1 MEVHMSGIN
10 LRWAILGAL
19 PATFM
24 LAAMPATDLAPV
36 SGKFTMKYSQQH
48 ALPVSD
54 AAGPVL
60 LANEAKG
67 SNSNT
72 GRTDYMNGATVTSV
86 EIADLTQGNGQ
97 HQGYVTFAKDG
108 ETSVSRWN
116 GRVSTTL
123 SADKQPI
130 TTFEGTW
137 TKVGGTG
144 RYEGVSGKGRYK
156 GRMLSPTEYVV
167 AWDGNLNLKDKTAS
181 R

>member
-1 MEVHMSGIN
+1 MSPIA
-10 LRWAILGAL
+10 LRWATLGSL
-19 PATFM
+19 PATLLL
-24 LAAMPATDLAPV
+24 LAAMPAGTDPAAV
-36 SGKFTMKYSQQH
+36 SGRFTMKYSQQH
-48 ALPVSD
+48 ALPLAN

-72 GRTDYMNGATVTSV
+72 GRTDYMNGAGVTSI

-123 SADKQPI
+123 SGDKQPI

-144 RYEGVSGKGRYK
+144 RYEGVAGSGRYK

-167 AWDGNLNLKDKTAS
+167 EWEGTLNLKDKTAS

>member
-1 MEVHMSGIN
+1 
-10 LRWAILGAL
+10 LILLAGL
-19 PATFM
+19 PAETG
-24 LAAMPATDLAPV
+24 LAPV
-36 SGKFTMKYSQQH
+36 SGRFTMKISQQH
-48 ALPVSD
+48 TLPVSD

-67 SNSNT
+67 TNINT
-72 GRTDYMNGATVTSV
+72 GRTDYMNGAGVTNV

-116 GRVSTTL
+116 GRVTTTL
-123 SADKQPI
+123 SADKKPI

-137 TKVGGTG
+137 AKVGGTG
-144 RYEGVSGKGRYK
+144 RYAGVDGKGRYK

-167 AWDGNLNLKDKTAS
+167 DWEGELGLKTAT

>member
-1 MEVHMSGIN
+1 MSGIN
-10 LRWAILGAL
+10 LRWAILGGL
-19 PATFM
+19 PGTLIL
-24 LAAMPATDLAPV
+24 LAAIPAGTDLAPV
-36 SGKFTMKYSQQH
+36 SGRFTMKYSQQH

-67 SNSNT
+67 TNSNT
-72 GRTDYMNGATVTSV
+72 GRTDYMNGAGATSI

-97 HQGYVTFAKDG
+97 HQGYITFAKDG

-116 GRVSTTL
+116 GRVTTSL
-123 SADKQPI
+123 SADKKPT

-167 AWDGNLNLKDKTAS
+167 EWDGDLNLRDKSAS

>member
-1 MEVHMSGIN
+1 MSGIN

-19 PATFM
+19 PGTVIL
-24 LAAMPATDLAPV
+24 LAAMPAKTDLAPV
-36 SGKFTMKYSQQH
+36 SGRFIMKYSQQYV
-48 ALPVSD
+48 LPVTD

-60 LANEAKG
+60 LANEARG
-67 SNSNT
+67 TNSNT
-72 GRTDYMNGATVTSV
+72 GRTDYMNGAGATNV
-86 EIADLTQGNGQ
+86 EIADLTQGNGP

-108 ETSVSRWN
+108 EKTVNRWN
-116 GRVSTTL
+116 GRITTKL
-123 SADKQPI
+123 SGDKKPI

-144 RYEGVSGKGRYK
+144 RYEGVSGQGRYK

-167 AWDGNLNLKDKTAS
+167 DWEGELSLKTAS

>member
-1 MEVHMSGIN
+1 MSGLN
-10 LRWAILGAL
+10 LRWAILGAFPGAL
-19 PATFM
+19 IL
-24 LAAMPATDLAPV
+24 LAATPARTDLAPV
-36 SGKFTMKYSQQH
+36 SGRFTMKYSQQH
-48 ALPVSD
+48 ALPVGD

-67 SNSNT
+67 TNSNT
-72 GRTDYMNGATVTSV
+72 GRTDYMNGAGATNI

-108 ETSVSRWN
+108 ETSVTRWN

-123 SADKQPI
+123 SPSKQPI

-144 RYEGVSGKGRYK
+144 RYEGVAGKGRYK

-167 AWDGNLNLKDKTAS
+167 DWEGELGLKTAS

>member
-1 MEVHMSGIN
+1 MSGLN
-10 LRWAILGAL
+10 LGWAILGAFPGAL
-19 PATFM
+19 IL
-24 LAAMPATDLAPV
+24 LAATPARTDLAPV
-36 SGKFTMKYSQQH
+36 SGRFTMKYSQQH
-48 ALPVSD
+48 ALPVGD

-67 SNSNT
+67 TNSNT
-72 GRTDYMNGATVTSV
+72 GRTDYMNGAGVTNV

-116 GRVSTTL
+116 GRVTTTL
-123 SADKQPI
+123 SADKKPI

-137 TKVGGTG
+137 AKVGGTG
-144 RYEGVSGKGRYK
+144 RYAGVDGKGRYK

-167 AWDGNLNLKDKTAS
+167 DWEGELGLKTAT